1 MEQEI
6 IFRKSFVFALDIIQY
21 SELLEK
27 QNKHSVAEQLVISG
41 TAFGENIN
49 DVRHAEN
56 DRDYIESIK
65 KANKNAQKIKYWL
78 QLCKYS
84 NVYPSPQ
91 NLITEIENL
100 IELINDSSFIINQNQ

>member
-6 IFRKSFVFALDIIQY
+6 IFRKSFVFALDIIEY
-21 SELLEK
+21 SELLKK
-27 QNKHSVAEQLVISG
+27 QNKHSVAEQLIISG

-56 DRDYIESIK
+56 DNDYIENIK
-65 KANKNAQKIKYWL
+65 QANKNAQKIKYWL

-84 NVYPSPQ
+84 NFYPSP
-91 NLITEIENL
+91 NKLITEID
-100 IELINDSSFIINQNQ
+100 ELIKLISESSFIINQNQ